1 MGSKLN
7 LTPLINLIL
16 EKLGVFM
23 CSPKAPKVEPVK
35 QETIAAPTIA
45 DASVQ
50 RAGSAQKNKTAAL
63 AKKDIK
69 TTARGLGDPVITE
82 KKRLLGE

>member
-50 RAGSAQKNKTAAL
+50 RAGSAQK
-63 AKKDIK
+63 IK
-69 TTARGLGDPVITE
+69 R
-82 KKRLLGE
+82 RLLQRKILKPQPEDLATL

>member
-1 MGSKLN
+1 
-7 LTPLINLIL
+7 
-16 EKLGVFM
+16 M

-69 TTARGLGDPVITE
+69 TTARGLGFAIDLGIELV
-82 KKRLLGE
+82 RLLIDEEAAESVKAKIQYC